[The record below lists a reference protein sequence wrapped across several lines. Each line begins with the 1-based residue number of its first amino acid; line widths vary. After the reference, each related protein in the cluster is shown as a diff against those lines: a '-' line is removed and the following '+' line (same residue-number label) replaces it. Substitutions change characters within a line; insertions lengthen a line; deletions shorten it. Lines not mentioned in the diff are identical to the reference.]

1 MTEYYLACDP
11 FAKRKTSDPKSL
23 SYDES
28 PDEYDQRQKRK
39 AAKLRKKFE
48 VVETLSSP
56 IDDIPFSPNTPN
68 TGKNDIHFNERIL
81 HEQAKRELQIQNS
94 AYLSASHGISAE
106 TNKPNDPKLNL
117 TIQPGESMKK
127 FLRRVELEKKRVLLE
142 EIPKQ
147 SATAIKRKEKF
158 KALKLKRKLK
168 KSGNLDSLDEEVVEF
183 GSREDGYIR
192 PSDHQDSRSEF
203 VHKEYIP
210 FGETAHAPPNLKQF
224 ITQLDKQKAKKQ
236 RLEQMTHSNAVNEDQ
251 EEDNQQ
257 LDEGEGN
264 EDIEEEETK
273 KSKKKKRKMDWDKFD
288 ADEFNNNG
296 SGDNFIQNSLLSS
309 RGTDRL
315 PSNPLQFLNQ
325 QKKLKQQTS
334 SLFSQAEL
342 EKQRKE
348 IQEKYRQIK
357 EKRKQ
362 SYAEK

>member
-1 MTEYYLACDP
+1 
-11 FAKRKTSDPKSL
+11 
-23 SYDES
+23 
-28 PDEYDQRQKRK
+28 
-39 AAKLRKKFE
+39 
-48 VVETLSSP
+48 
-56 IDDIPFSPNTPN
+56 
-68 TGKNDIHFNERIL
+68 
-81 HEQAKRELQIQNS
+81 
-94 AYLSASHGISAE
+94 
-106 TNKPNDPKLNL
+106 
-117 TIQPGESMKK
+117 MKK
-127 FLRRVELEKKRVLLE
+127 FLRRVEQEKKRVLLE

-168 KSGNLDSLDEEVVEF
+168 KSGNLDSLDEVSNLSPHQLLKYFLTFFVPSKEVVEF

-236 RLEQMTHSNAVNEDQ
+236 RLEQMTQVNAGQEDH
-251 EEDNQQ
+251 EEDHQQ
-257 LDEGEGN
+257 SEEGEGD
-264 EDIEEEETK
+264 EEIEEEETK

-309 RGTDRL
+309 RGMDRL

-325 QKKLKQQTS
+325 QKKLKQQNS

-362 SYAEK
+362 SYSEK